1 MAKGSKGQGTTMRIL
16 TAADIRRAVSMVD
29 AIAAVKQAFA
39 ELSAGRASVPVR
51 TSIATEA
58 YQGIALYMPAYLVS
72 GPSLGV
78 KAVTVYP
85 TNAERGYP
93 TIFATVL
100 LLDATTG
107 RPMALLEGTYLT
119 ALRTGAATGVA
130 TDLLARR
137 EASRLCLL
145 GAGGQAP
152 CQLEAVCAVRH
163 IEEAWVWSRHPEHA
177 SAFVE
182 QVREQPFA
190 HDVTFHLAGDPHD
203 GVRNADII
211 VTATPART
219 PLFAADTV
227 HEGAHVNAI
236 GAFTPDMIE
245 IPQALVAQA
254 KVVVDSRE
262 SCLAEAGDLL
272 IPMRQ
277 GVIATT
283 HVYAELGEIV
293 AGEKAGRESPTE
305 ITLFKS
311 VGNAVQDLA
320 VGHLALRCA
329 EREGFGQVVE
339 MS

>member
-1 MAKGSKGQGTTMRIL
+1 MA
-16 TAADIRRAVSMVD
+16 D

-39 ELSAGRASVPVR
+39 ELSTGRACVPVR
-51 TSIATEA
+51 MSVATEA

-72 GPSLGV
+72 GQTLGM

-85 TNAERGYP
+85 TNPERGHP

-100 LLDATTG
+100 LQDAATG

-119 ALRTGAATGVA
+119 ALRTGAATGAA

-137 EASRLCLL
+137 EASRVCLV

-152 CQLEAVCAVRH
+152 CQLEGVCAVRR
-163 IEEAWVWSRHPEHA
+163 IEEAWVWSRHPERA
-177 SAFVE
+177 TAFIE
-182 QVREQPFA
+182 RMREQPFA
-190 HDVTFHLAGDPHD
+190 RDVTFHLAVNPQD

-219 PLFAADTV
+219 PLFDADHV
-227 HEGAHVNAI
+227 CEGVHVNAI
-236 GAFTPDMIE
+236 GAFTPEMIE
-245 IPQALVAQA
+245 IPQALVARA
-254 KVVVDSRE
+254 KVVVDSRD
-262 SCLAEAGDLL
+262 SCMAEAGDLL
-272 IPMRQ
+272 IPMRE
-277 GVIATT
+277 GVIAAT

-293 AGEKAGRESPTE
+293 AGQKPGRVNPTE

-311 VGNAVQDLA
+311 VGNAIQDLA
-320 VGHLALRCA
+320 VGQLALRCA

-339 MS
+339 MG